1 MTLRE
6 IENIFPKEKDAI
18 ERYIHIKHHDVLLCP
33 KCDKIIKISS
43 YNKGSKAYQ
52 CKKCD
57 KMFSVFS
64 GTIFEK
70 SSTDI
75 RIWFFAIYLIL
86 NEQKRITARQ
96 LQRDTRVSYK
106 CAWRM
111 LKLIRLSLENDESAA
126 KCWREIICENINVKE
141 A

>member
-6 IENIFPKEKDAI
+6 IENKFPKEKDAI
-18 ERYIHIKHHDVLLCP
+18 ERYIHIRHHDVLICP
-33 KCDKIIKISS
+33 KCGKIIKISS

-57 KMFSVFS
+57 KMLSVFS

-75 RIWFFAIYLIL
+75 RTWFFAIHLIL
-86 NEQKRITARQ
+86 NEQKRITASQ
-96 LQRDTRVSYK
+96 LQRDTLVTYK

-111 LKLIRLSLENDESAA
+111 LKLIRLSLENDESAIQY
-126 KCWREIICENINVKE
+126 WREIICENINNKGE
-141 A
+141 